1 MKTTSKIS
9 KKKNIHSIQV
19 NSKSD
24 IELIEN
30 ILYTSSNDYYL
41 KRKKEKFK

>member
-1 MKTTSKIS
+1 MKKTPKIG

-19 NSKSD
+19 NSKLD
-24 IELIEN
+24 IDLIEN